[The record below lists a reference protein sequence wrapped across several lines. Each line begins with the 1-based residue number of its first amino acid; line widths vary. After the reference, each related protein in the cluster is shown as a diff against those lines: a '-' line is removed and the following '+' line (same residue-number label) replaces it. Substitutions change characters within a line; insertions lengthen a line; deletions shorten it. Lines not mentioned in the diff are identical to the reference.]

1 MSLHTRRLDIRA
13 GLEAMQNIVRR
24 TKESS
29 GLMCSTASPR
39 VSFTCKPRVS
49 SAGAACSERRR
60 SASRSASFSSCS
72 AARSAALL
80 WLVRVYSF

>member
-1 MSLHTRRLDIRA
+1 
-13 GLEAMQNIVRR
+13 
-24 TKESS
+24 
-29 GLMCSTASPR
+29 MCSTASPR

-80 WLVRVYSF
+80 WLVRGYSFQTTLCTQPLSGMPCYLSLLTCVPPCI